1 MANNETTFDL
11 KYPFEHKGASY
22 VEFKARRPKVRD
34 LRNFIKN
41 ADRDGVQAME
51 KVLAD
56 LMEIDEK
63 VISEIDIEDFG
74 PMKKWFEN
82 FLKPMLGES
91 NDS

>member
-1 MANNETTFDL
+1 MSSEQVFNLAH
-11 KYPFEHKGASY
+11 PFEHRGATY

-41 ADRDGVQAME
+41 VDRDSVAAME

-56 LMEIDEK
+56 LMEVDEK
-63 VISEIDIEDFG
+63 IIAEIDILDFA
-74 PMKKWFEN
+74 PMKKWFEG
-82 FLKPMLGES
+82 FLKAMQDDS